1 MKVLARS
8 RYGAAQTALGGLDP
22 IASGLPWS
30 CGRGRPFL
38 MEQADDNRLRY
49 YKGGQRR
56 ASAVPTIPRTVH
68 VMVGTLRCAH
78 PCISALVYPDIVP

>member
-1 MKVLARS
+1 MKVLTRS

-49 YKGGQRR
+49 YKGGQ
-56 ASAVPTIPRTVH
+56 SAACPPTVP
-68 VMVGTLRCAH
+68 
-78 PCISALVYPDIVP
+78 